1 MAVITH
7 DHTFQYRLLL
17 YKSRYQVIPGI
28 QLQRKQAKESA
39 SKTSMHPGNKAGKT
53 RFVASNIL
61 TDMFVNFFGN
71 LVFWK
76 GSKHLVYNLA
86 VFEHKKRRNA
96 SDTIL

>member
-53 RFVASNIL
+53 RFVASNI
-61 TDMFVNFFGN
+61 FNRYVRRF
-71 LVFWK
+71 FWK
-76 GSKHLVYNLA
+76 SGFLEGLQA
-86 VFEHKKRRNA
+86 FGLQPRRF
-96 SDTIL
+96 